1 GYLPGSDRAT
11 TTQESSTLAG
21 VQAACDVLQPG
32 GLCSILCYTGHPGGM
47 EEYQAVK
54 ALVAALPPS
63 RWNSS
68 EVRLLNRP
76 DAPALLLLW
85 KRL

>member
-1 GYLPGSDRAT
+1 
-11 TTQESSTLAG
+11 
-21 VQAACDVLQPG
+21 
-32 GLCSILCYTGHPGGM
+32 M

>member
-1 GYLPGSDRAT
+1 MGSCLAMLPQSHQLCVLGCRA
-11 TTQESSTLAG
+11 A
-21 VQAACDVLQPG
+21 
-32 GLCSILCYTGHPGGM
+32 GGM